1 MEWAMDRI
9 CTGFEDIVEERIK
22 QAQKKGEFDNLKG
35 AGKPLPKDDL
45 SHVPEELRMAYRIL
59 KNADCLPP
67 EIELKKEIRH
77 TEQLLAGI
85 SDVQLKYR
93 TMKKLNYLIMKLNML
108 RPGPVQMEVPQ
119 QYENAVLERL
129 ASGGSR
135 DDCA

>member
-1 MEWAMDRI
+1 MDQI

-67 EIELKKEIRH
+67 EVELKKEIRQ

-108 RPGPVQMEVPQ
+108 RPGSVQLEVPQ
-119 QYENAVLERL
+119 QYENALLDRL
-129 ASGGSR
+129 ASGGGP
-135 DDCA
+135 DDSA